1 MGRTPQEP
9 KPDGAAESAADAELT
24 GRGDSGWGDVSED
37 ASEEFMPFDPTG
49 LDLARS
55 VADAV
60 SHTAPLP
67 TPKPRKKREPGR
79 GASGMRGKRDPLV
92 LGEALEG
99 VISQRG
105 WSTEVNVHL
114 LLGRWPALVG
124 PTNAEHTTPESFVAG
139 VVTVRADSTAWAS
152 QLRLMAP
159 QLLAKLNAALGD
171 GTIKRIT
178 VKGPDAPS
186 WKHGIRAVRDGRGP
200 RDTYG

>member
-1 MGRTPQEP
+1 M
-9 KPDGAAESAADAELT
+9 S
-24 GRGDSGWGDVSED
+24 
-37 ASEEFMPFDPTG
+37 FDPTG

-67 TPKPRKKREPGR
+67 TPKPRKKREPRR

-92 LGEALEG
+92 LGEALKG
-99 VISQRG
+99 VISERG

-124 PTNAEHTTPESFVAG
+124 STNAQHTAPESFVAG

-159 QLLAKLNAALGD
+159 QLLAKLNAALGE
-171 GTIKRIT
+171 GTIKRIM
-178 VKGPDAPS
+178 VNGPHAPS
-186 WKHGIRAVRDGRGP
+186 WKHGSAASGTGVGQGIPTADAAFLPCTRERRCLRRPERHQERGVP
-200 RDTYG
+200 